1 MINEI
6 YRSIAMGL
14 KRIKDCTVYMED
26 VPENF
31 TRPSFLI
38 ELYDQNPS
46 RGINGC
52 LNNTVRVDVHY
63 FPEDKREKNEECWKM
78 GQDLMRELRIDGFK
92 IKSRNLKITDG
103 VLHFMFDVCYR
114 ECPEDTAPSMQA
126 MSQKTS
132 IKEE

>member
-14 KRIKDCTVYMED
+14 KRIKGCTVYMED
-26 VPENF
+26 VPQNF
-31 TRPSFLI
+31 TQPSFLI

-46 RGINGC
+46 KGINGC

-63 FPEDKREKNEECWKM
+63 FPEDKREKNEECWEM
-78 GQDLMRELRIDGFK
+78 GQGLMRELRIDGFK

-114 ECPEDTAPSMQA
+114 ECLEDTAPAMQT
-126 MSQKTS
+126 MSQKTN

>member
-14 KRIKDCTVYMED
+14 KRIKGCTVHMED
-26 VPENF
+26 VPQNF

-38 ELYDQNPS
+38 EFYDQNPS

-78 GQDLMRELRIDGFK
+78 GQDLMRELWIDGFK
-92 IKSRNLKITDG
+92 IKSRNLKITDS

-114 ECPEDTAPSMQA
+114 ECLEDTTPAMQT
-126 MSQKTS
+126 MSQKTN